1 MKEKI
6 AKDVRILIAEGVTLC
21 VLLALTILLKPSP
34 DFTRGLFA
42 GFGAVA
48 IAVVAI
54 VAVRRF
60 RGGRRFGERDERE
73 AALEGKA
80 AAIAVF
86 ATVIGLALFVILAAS
101 IPAVRSVSSTALAVV
116 TVLGTTAV
124 YRIGAL
130 LFKRLS

>member
-6 AKDVRILIAEGVTLC
+6 AKDLRILIAEGITGC
-21 VLLALTILLKPSP
+21 ALLALTILLKPTP
-34 DFTRGLFA
+34 DFARGLFT

-48 IAVVAI
+48 AAVAVM
-54 VAVRRF
+54 VAVRRI
-60 RGGRRFGERDERE
+60 RGQRRFGERDERE
-73 AALEGKA
+73 IALEGKA
-80 AAIAVF
+80 AAVAVF

-101 IPAVRSVSSTALAVV
+101 IPAVRSVSSTALAVA

-130 LFKRLS
+130 ILKRLP